1 VVDRYVV
8 DTGVLLRWYV
18 DQPGFE
24 HAREIQD
31 ALLEGTV
38 ELLAPGLARLEFADV
53 LRRKALL
60 PGLVDRAD
68 YLAAVEDLSALGV
81 TFLSRDLDAVLRAA
95 ALSADRMIR
104 LYDAVFVELALST
117 GAVLLTNDLRLVRGV
132 GGLVSTEVLRGVSQ
146 RP

>member
-1 VVDRYVV
+1 MVDRYVV